1 MKKFVVHPDYQH
13 LSEAILDTLMHLED
27 RGVPL
32 VEIGRNTIKKVDL
45 GDVTINVKKFKIPIL
60 IQALIY
66 QFFRK
71 SKAQRSF
78 EHSLKLNSMG
88 IMTPAPVAYWEEYK
102 FGLKRSF
109 YVSVQ
114 LDYDFDFRTLNHK
127 LDWPNRDGILRAFT
141 KFTYLM
147 HEKGV
152 LFKDHS
158 PGNTLIIEKP
168 QGHYN
173 FYLIDLN
180 RMRFKPLSREERI
193 KNFSRLWLSRHMIA
207 VMAPVYAELT
217 NDDPQKVEAD
227 MIRYGRKFRKYIIR
241 KLRRRRKKQ
250 A

>member
-1 MKKFVVHPDYQH
+1 MD
-13 LSEAILDTLMHLED
+13 LDNK
-27 RGVPL
+27 GVPL
-32 VEIGRNTIKKVDL
+32 VEVGRNTIKKVDL
-45 GDVTINVKKFKIPIL
+45 GELTINVKKFKIPIL

-78 EHSLKLNSMG
+78 EHSLKLNGMG
-88 IMTPAPVAYWEEYK
+88 IDTPAPVAYWEEYK

-114 LDYDFDFRTLNHK
+114 LDYDLDFRILNHR
-127 LDWPNRDGILRAFT
+127 LDWPNRDGILREFT

-147 HEKGV
+147 HQKGV

-158 PGNTLIIEKP
+158 PGNTLIIEEP
-168 QGHYN
+168 NGSYH

-180 RMRFKPLSREERI
+180 RMRFKPLNREERI
-193 KNFSRLWLSRHMIA
+193 KNFSRLWLSRHMIS
-207 VMAPVYAELT
+207 VMAPVYAKLT
-217 NDDPQKVEAD
+217 NDSAESVEAD
-227 MIRYGRKFRKYIIR
+227 MIKYGRKFRKYIIR
-241 KLRRRRKKQ
+241 KRLRRKKRR